1 MKVPNFP
8 VMFRP
13 QLERDDFLL
22 RPRKKDWACLNR
34 VKNCPKSA
42 NVCAKRSLRS
52 WTLRPAD
59 KV

>member
-1 MKVPNFP
+1 M
-8 VMFRP
+8 MFRP